1 MNPGKLDKRVLIKRQ
16 SKTADGFGGFSSTL
30 ATQTT
35 IWANVNYTDGD
46 ITIKNGKRDRNLVI
60 ELIVR
65 KKTADDINTTDLL
78 EIENVSG
85 QFQINSMFDS
95 NYKYYTTITATKRE

>member
-1 MNPGKLDKRVLIKRQ
+1 MNPGKLDKRVLVKRQ
-16 SKTADGFGGFSSTL
+16 SKTADGFGGFTSSL
-30 ATQTT
+30 STQTT
-35 IWANVNYTDGD
+35 IWASVNYTDGD
-46 ITIKNGKRDRNLVI
+46 ITTKNGKRDRNLVI

-65 KKTADDINTTDLL
+65 KKTADNIATTDLL

>member
-65 KKTADDINTTDLL
+65 KKTADNIATTDLL

>member
-65 KKTADDINTTDLL
+65 KKTADNIATTDLL

-95 NYKYYTTITATKRE
+95 NYKYFTTITATKRE

>member
-1 MNPGKLDKRVLIKRQ
+1 MNAGKLEACVLIKRRA
-16 SKTADGFGGFSSTL
+16 KPAYVFGGFSSNL
-30 ATQTT
+30 ATQTA
-35 IWANVNYTDGD
+35 IWANVNYTGGD
-46 ITIKNGKRDRNLVI
+46 VATKNGKRDRNLII

-85 QFQINSMFDS
+85 QFQINNMFDS

>member
-46 ITIKNGKRDRNLVI
+46 ISIKNGKRDRNLVI

-65 KKTADDINTTDLL
+65 KKTADNIATTDLL

-95 NYKYYTTITATKRE
+95 NYKYFTTITATKRE

>member
-35 IWANVNYTDGD
+35 IWAKVNYTDGD

-65 KKTADDINTTDLL
+65 KKTADNIATTDLL

-95 NYKYYTTITATKRE
+95 NYKYFTTITATKRE

>member
-1 MNPGKLDKRVLIKRQ
+1 MNSGKLDTRVLIKRQ
-16 SKTADGFGGFSSTL
+16 SKSADGFGGFSSTL

-35 IWANVNYTDGD
+35 ICAMVNYTGCD
-46 ITIKNGKRDRNLVI
+46 IATKNGKRDRNLVI
-60 ELIVR
+60 ELTVR

-78 EIENVSG
+78 EIENESG
-85 QFQINSMFDS
+85 QFQINNMFDS